1 MKNLVM
7 PEYKFF
13 FVRFTLIF
21 LLLLTVFLS
30 IFYYNSQSELERRK
44 SNIQVQQK
52 ALWLLSAAQEISL
65 DDLMHKADMAMYQA
79 KRQGKNQ
86 VYFFNDINEP
96 EAE

>member
-1 MKNLVM
+1 MKNLAI

-52 ALWLLSAAQEISL
+52 ALLVGKKKLYPSGNRLSSTRNGII
-65 DDLMHKADMAMYQA
+65 
-79 KRQGKNQ
+79 G
-86 VYFFNDINEP
+86 
-96 EAE
+96 